1 MTVVSLPSTWS
12 GIIAYEDQPT
22 GDGRLIEP
30 NALFWDLANP
40 TALRHVAK
48 DVGAHDGASTVGRFT
63 KIERQ
68 DGGGIYAEGTFDLGS
83 EVGVEAARHVKEEL
97 TNGVSVDL
105 DSIAMEIR
113 VAKEVLD
120 GMMEDEPV
128 EVEDPEGEEDDDGMI
143 TVVRINPDDELSVM
157 TAARVRAATMV
168 AIPAFAGATITGDNY
183 VDVDLDDLAGQK
195 DDDDDDVEAQDS
207 LIASARPAE
216 PPREWFQNPGL
227 TEPTALH
234 VTDDGR
240 VYGHLAAWGTCHTAF
255 SNECLTP
262 PQSQSAY
269 AYFRTGSVLTDQG
282 EVSTGRITMDTA
294 HAGRTLSA
302 AGTVAHYENTG
313 AAVADVA
320 AGEDAYGI
328 WLAGAIRPGVTD
340 EQVRALRASPL
351 SGDWRKVKGGLELMA
366 ALAVN
371 MPGFPIPRP
380 AALAAS
386 GFEVEALVA
395 SGMLMPE
402 DKGTAPESNL
412 STEDIATLSRM
423 AADYRKVEEGK
434 ARERSLERVRRL
446 ASTVIT
452 NHSDEPEK
460 VRRILI
466 PGKGN

>member
-1 MTVVSLPSTWS
+1 MTVVSLPSKWS
-12 GIIAYEDQPT
+12 GIIGYEDQPT

-30 NALFWDLANP
+30 NSLFWDLANP
-40 TALRHVAK
+40 TPLRHVDK

-63 KIERQ
+63 KIERRD
-68 DGGGIYAEGTFDLGS
+68 DGAIYAEGTFDLGS
-83 EVGVEAARHVKEEL
+83 EVGVEAARHVKENL
-97 TNGVSVDL
+97 TTGVSMDL

-120 GMMEDEPV
+120 DMMEEPV
-128 EVEDPEGEEDDDGMI
+128 EVEDPAAEEDEDGMV
-143 TVVRINPDDELSVM
+143 TVVRIDPDDELSVM
-157 TAARVRAATMV
+157 TSARVRAATMV
-168 AIPAFAGATITGDNY
+168 AIPAFAGATIEGQDL
-183 VDVDLDDLAGQK
+183 VDVDLEDLSGFRSESEPVTQE
-195 DDDDDDVEAQDS
+195 EA
-207 LIASARPAE
+207 LIASARPAQ
-216 PPREWFQNPGL
+216 PPREWFQNPQL
-227 TEPTALH
+227 AEPTAIH

-255 SNECLTP
+255 ANECLTP
-262 PQSQSAY
+262 PPSQSSY

-395 SGMLMPE
+395 SGMLLPE
-402 DKGTAPESNL
+402 DEGKAPESNL
-412 STEDIATLSRM
+412 SSDDIATLSRM
-423 AADYRKVEEGK
+423 AQDYRKVEEGK
-434 ARERSLERVRRL
+434 ARDRALERVTRL
-446 ASTVIT
+446 ASTLG
-452 NHSDEPEK
+452 DKEPSVK
-460 VRRILI
+460 RIKL
-466 PGKGN
+466 PARKG

>member
-30 NALFWDLANP
+30 NSLFWDLANP

-68 DGGGIYAEGTFDLGS
+68 DGGAIYAEGTFDLGS

-105 DSIAMEIR
+105 DSVAMEIR

-120 GMMEDEPV
+120 GMMEGEAV
-128 EVEDPEGEEDDDGMI
+128 EVEDPEGEEDDDGMV
-143 TVVRINPDDELSVM
+143 TVVRIKPDDELSVM

-168 AIPAFAGATITGDNY
+168 AIPAFAGATISGGDY
-183 VDVDLDDLAGQK
+183 VDVDLDDLAGRK
-195 DDDDDDVEAQDS
+195 DDDDDDDVERSDS
-207 LIASARPAE
+207 LVASARPAE

-255 SNECLTP
+255 ANECLTP

-328 WLAGAIRPGVTD
+328 WLAGAVRPGITD

-402 DKGTAPESNL
+402 DEGKSADSNL
-412 STEDIATLSRM
+412 SADDIATLSRM

-446 ASTVIT
+446 ASTVIP
-452 NHSDEPEK
+452 NDSDESPK
-460 VRRILI
+460 VRRITI
-466 PGKGN
+466 PAGR

>member
-30 NALFWDLANP
+30 NSLFWDLANP

-68 DGGGIYAEGTFDLGS
+68 DGGAIYAEGTFDLGS

-105 DSIAMEIR
+105 DSVAMEIR

-120 GMMEDEPV
+120 GMMEGEAV
-128 EVEDPEGEEDDDGMI
+128 EVEDPEGEEDDDGMV
-143 TVVRINPDDELSVM
+143 TVVRIKPDDELSVM

-168 AIPAFAGATITGDNY
+168 AIPAFAGATISGGDY
-183 VDVDLDDLAGQK
+183 VDVDLDDLAGRK
-195 DDDDDDVEAQDS
+195 DDDDDDDAERSDS
-207 LIASARPAE
+207 LVASARPAE

-255 SNECLTP
+255 ANECLTP

-328 WLAGAIRPGVTD
+328 WLAGAVRPGITD

-402 DKGTAPESNL
+402 DEGKSADSNL
-412 STEDIATLSRM
+412 SADDIATLSRM

-446 ASTVIT
+446 ASTVIP
-452 NHSDEPEK
+452 NDSDESPK
-460 VRRILI
+460 VRRITI
-466 PGKGN
+466 PAGR

>member
-1 MTVVSLPSTWS
+1 MNVVSLPSTWS

-22 GDGRLIEP
+22 GDGRLLEP
-30 NALFWDLANP
+30 NSLFWELDNP

-48 DVGAHDGASTVGRFT
+48 DVGAHDGAASVGRFT

-68 DGGGIYAEGTFDLGS
+68 DDGAIYAEGTFDLGS
-83 EVGVEAARHVKEEL
+83 EAGVEAARLVRDEV
-97 TNGVSVDL
+97 TTGVSVDL
-105 DSIAMEIR
+105 DSVAMEIR

-120 GMMEDEPV
+120 DMMDEPV
-128 EVEDPEGEEDDDGMI
+128 EVEDPESEEDEDGMV
-143 TVVRINPDDELSVM
+143 TVIRINPDDELSVM
-157 TAARVRAATMV
+157 TSARIRAATLV
-168 AIPAFAGATITGDNY
+168 AIPAFAGATIAGGDN
-183 VDVDLDDLAGQK
+183 VDVDLDNLHSAPDTDE
-195 DDDDDDVEAQDS
+195 DDAPKSQEAS
-207 LIASARPAE
+207 LIASARPAQ
-216 PPREWFQNPGL
+216 PPREWFRDPGL

-255 SNECLTP
+255 ANECLTP

-302 AGTVAHYENTG
+302 AGTVSHYENTG
-313 AAVADVA
+313 SAVADVA
-320 AGEDAYGI
+320 AGEDVFGI

-386 GFEVEALVA
+386 GFEVESLVA

-412 STEDIATLSRM
+412 SSDDLATLSRM
-423 AADYRKVEEGK
+423 AADYRKVEEGR

-446 ASTVIT
+446 ASQLNDDAAT
-452 NHSDEPEK
+452 SK
-460 VRRILI
+460 VKRILI
-466 PGKGN
+466 PSRGRK

>member
-12 GIIAYEDQPT
+12 GIIGYEDQPT

-30 NALFWDLANP
+30 SALFWDLANP

-48 DVGAHDGASTVGRFT
+48 DVGAHDGASTVGKFT

-68 DGGGIYAEGTFDLGS
+68 DEGAIYAEGTFDLGS
-83 EVGVEAARHVKEEL
+83 EVGVEAARHVKDEV
-97 TNGVSVDL
+97 TNGVSMDL

-113 VAKEVLD
+113 VAKEVLE
-120 GMMEDEPV
+120 GMEEDMEVPDTS
-128 EVEDPEGEEDDDGMI
+128 EGEDDDGMV
-143 TVVRINPDDELSVM
+143 TVVKISPDDELSVM
-157 TAARVRAATMV
+157 TSARVRAATMV
-168 AIPAFAGATITGDNY
+168 AIPAFAGATINGDNF
-183 VDVDLDDLAGQK
+183 VDVDLDDLAGTK
-195 DDDDDDVEAQDS
+195 EEDGDDVEPEDS

-255 SNECLTP
+255 ANECLTP
-262 PQSQSAY
+262 PPSNSSY
-269 AYFRTGSVLTDQG
+269 AYFRTGSVSTDSG
-282 EVSTGRITMDTA
+282 EVATGRITMDTM

-302 AGTVAHYENTG
+302 AGTITHYENTG
-313 AAVADVA
+313 AAVADVS

-328 WLAGAIRPGVTD
+328 WLAGAIRPGVSD

-386 GFEVEALVA
+386 GFEVESLVA
-395 SGMLMPE
+395 SGMLLPE

-412 STEDIATLSRM
+412 SSADVATLARM
-423 AADYRKVEEGK
+423 AEDYRKVEEGK
-434 ARERSLERVRRL
+434 ARERSLERVRSL
-446 ASTVIT
+446 ASTIPGD
-452 NHSDEPEK
+452 SK
-460 VRRILI
+460 RSVRRISI
-466 PGKGN
+466 PSKKGN